1 MPCKNKKIISSFLAA
16 FFLSASVKAA
26 DVAVAPYVGPAIVFN
41 RDFNGEHGKSTLGF
55 SIGFDAF
62 YRLSCQGCRNFS
74 LMMNTGYTSTGPF
87 NFSGVRRKAT
97 GHVGTFKE
105 TLQIFNW
112 NVGVNWSPKPVG
124 KIKFNL
130 FAAPGI
136 YHTKKKDVSY
146 RDGNNKDL
154 PLPSMSQ
161 SETDFGL
168 LVGGG
173 VEVMVSKRSSISF
186 TPRVNINML
195 KLSERS
201 SIQLPISFKFY
212 F

>member
-1 MPCKNKKIISSFLAA
+1 MRFKNKKIISLLLTA

-26 DVAVAPYVGPAIVFN
+26 DVAVAPYVGPALVFN
-41 RDFNGEHGKSTLGF
+41 RDFNGANGKSALGF

-62 YRLSCQGCRNFS
+62 YRLSCKGCRNFS
-74 LMMNTGYTSTGPF
+74 LIMNTGYTSVGPF
-87 NFSGVRRKAT
+87 SFSGVRRKAT

-105 TLQIFNW
+105 TLQLFNW

-136 YHTKKKDVSY
+136 YHTRKKDVSY
-146 RDGNNKDL
+146 RDGNNRDL
-154 PLPSMSQ
+154 PLPSMSH
-161 SETDFGL
+161 SKTDFGI

-173 VEVMVSKRSSISF
+173 AEVMLSKRSSISF
-186 TPRVNINML
+186 TPRVNINMS
-195 KLSERS
+195 KLSERLN
-201 SIQLPISFKFY
+201 IQLPISFKFY